1 MTDVPLI
8 RDYMARDLTNLAP
21 DMEINHAMHILLEQ
35 RISGAPVLNEAGWLV
50 GILSKRDCLKAALH
64 ASYFREWGE
73 TVEDYMTKDI
83 KTLDAEMDIV
93 EAAKAF
99 IDSPFR
105 RFPVLNDGKLV
116 GLVSRTDILQALSDQ
131 WA

>member
-8 RDYMARDLTNLAP
+8 RDYMARDLTTLTP
-21 DMEINHAMHILLEQ
+21 ETEINHAMHLLLE
-35 RISGAPVLNEAGWLV
+35 RGFSGAPVLNEAGWLV
-50 GILSKRDCLKAALH
+50 GILSKRDCLKAALN

-73 TVEDYMTKDI
+73 TVEDYMTKDM
-83 KTLDAEMDIV
+83 KTLDSEMDIV

-99 IDSPFR
+99 IASPYR
-105 RFPVLNDGKLV
+105 RFPVLSDGKLV
-116 GLVSRTDILQALSDQ
+116 GQVSRTDILKALSDQ